1 MALFKCALCQ
11 TFIQQLQITLI
22 VCHKVKVTP
31 GLELD
36 NKSFA
41 DLSLQMMW
49 GGASAQTVY
58 TSHLSR
64 SSTTAEVATILFH
77 QQQIRI
83 FVIIIITTPQS
94 QK

>member
-36 NKSFA
+36 KKSFA

-58 TSHLSR
+58 TLIACHKVKV
-64 SSTTAEVATILFH
+64 TTGLKLDKT
-77 QQQIRI
+77 R
-83 FVIIIITTPQS
+83 QS
-94 QK
+94 KLCGF